1 MHLWQLACVVYFL
14 YIAILAVWR
23 GPEPVEGR
31 SPESVGGRSRDSVDG
46 PSPEPVEGRRGARR
60 AFAGAACGLV
70 LTFASSVVHVTV
82 LNDWILPPALL
93 LIGYW
98 SSGFLFVAPRPSQEA
113 ALRWLDDRVN
123 VPAVAARTPR
133 ALAEV
138 FESAYAGV
146 YILIPIALVIHL
158 TFAPQPNPDKFWAIV
173 LVTDFIC
180 FAVLPWIQTRPPRAL
195 ETGDPW
201 SSSVRAFNLRML
213 GATSIQ
219 VNTFPSGH
227 AAEGLAAALL
237 VTVAPPAIVAAMFAA
252 GLAVSAGAVLGR
264 YHYLVD
270 ALAGWVV
277 AVVVFAAIG
286 N

>member
-14 YIAILAVWR
+14 YVALLAVWR
-23 GPEPVEGR
+23 SPEPAEGR
-31 SPESVGGRSRDSVDG
+31 S
-46 PSPEPVEGRRGARR
+46 ATRR

-70 LTFASSVVHVTV
+70 LTFVSSVVHVTV

-98 SSGFLFVAPRPSQEA
+98 SSGFLFVAPRPAQEA

-123 VPAVAARTPR
+123 VSSIAARTPR

-146 YILIPIALVIHL
+146 YVLIPIALVIYL
-158 TFAPQPNPDKFWAIV
+158 TFAPRPDPDRFWAIV

-180 FAVLPWIQTRPPRAL
+180 FALLPWIQTRPPRAL
-195 ETGDPW
+195 EISEPW

-237 VTVAPPAIVAAMFAA
+237 VTAAPPAIVLAMLTAA
-252 GLAVSAGAVLGR
+252 LAVAAGAVLGR
-264 YHYLVD
+264 YHYLAD
-270 ALAGWVV
+270 AIAGWVV
-277 AVVVFAAIG
+277 AVLVFVVIG
-286 N
+286 K

>member
-14 YIAILAVWR
+14 YIALLAVWR
-23 GPEPVEGR
+23 SPESTEGR
-31 SPESVGGRSRDSVDG
+31 SPG
-46 PSPEPVEGRRGARR
+46 PVESRADNRRRGARR

-70 LTFASSVVHVTV
+70 LTFASSVVEVTV

-133 ALAEV
+133 ALAEA

-146 YILIPIALVIHL
+146 YVLIPIALVIHL
-158 TFAPQPNPDKFWAIV
+158 TFAPRPDPGRFWAIV
-173 LVTDFIC
+173 LITDFIC
-180 FAVLPWIQTRPPRAL
+180 FAGLPWIQTRPPRVL
-195 ETGDPW
+195 ETNAPW
-201 SSSVRAFNLRML
+201 SSSVRAFNVRML

-237 VTVAPPAIVAAMFAA
+237 VTAAPPAFVLAMLVA

-270 ALAGWVV
+270 ALAGWIV
-277 AVVVFAAIG
+277 AVLVFVAIG
-286 N
+286 A

>member
-14 YIAILAVWR
+14 YIALVAVWQ

-31 SPESVGGRSRDSVDG
+31 SPEPAEGQG
-46 PSPEPVEGRRGARR
+46 PEPVEGRSPERRRSARR

-70 LTFASSVVHVTV
+70 LTFVSSVVHVRV
-82 LNDWILPPALL
+82 LNDWILPPTLL

-98 SSGFLFVAPRPSQEA
+98 SSGLLFVAPRPAQEA

-123 VPAVAARTPR
+123 VPSIAARTPR

-138 FESAYAGV
+138 LESAYAGV
-146 YILIPIALVIHL
+146 YVLIPIALVIHL
-158 TFAPQPNPDKFWAIV
+158 TFAPRPDADRFWAIV
-173 LVTDFIC
+173 LITDFIC

-195 ETGDPW
+195 ETTEPW
-201 SSSVRAFNLRML
+201 PSSVRAFNLRML

-219 VNTFPSGH
+219 ANTFPSGH

-237 VTVAPPAIVAAMFAA
+237 VTAAPPAIVLPMFAA
-252 GLAVSAGAVLGR
+252 GLAVAAGAVLGR

-270 ALAGWVV
+270 AIAGWAV
-277 AVVVFAAIG
+277 AVVVFVLLV
-286 N
+286 

>member
-14 YIAILAVWR
+14 YVAILAVWR
-23 GPEPVEGR
+23 
-31 SPESVGGRSRDSVDG
+31 SPES
-46 PSPEPVEGRRGARR
+46 VEGRRGARR
-60 AFAGAACGLV
+60 AFTAAACGLV
-70 LTFASSVVHVTV
+70 LTFTSRVVHGTV

-123 VPAVAARTPR
+123 VRAVAARTPR
-133 ALAEV
+133 ALAEA
-138 FESAYAGV
+138 FESAYCGV

-158 TFAPQPNPDKFWAIV
+158 TFAPQPNTDKFWAIV

-237 VTVAPPAIVAAMFAA
+237 VTAAPPTIVVGMFGA

-277 AVVVFAAIG
+277 AVLVFVAIG
-286 N
+286 I

>member
-14 YIAILAVWR
+14 YVALVAVWR
-23 GPEPVEGR
+23 SPEPAEGR
-31 SPESVGGRSRDSVDG
+31 SPDSRRST
-46 PSPEPVEGRRGARR
+46 RR

-70 LTFASSVVHVTV
+70 LTFVSSVIHVKV
-82 LNDWILPPALL
+82 LNDWILPPTLL

-98 SSGFLFVAPRPSQEA
+98 SSGLLFVAPRPAQEA
-113 ALRWLDDRVN
+113 VLRWLDDRVN
-123 VPAVAARTPR
+123 VQSVAARTPR

-138 FESAYAGV
+138 LESAYAGV
-146 YILIPIALVIHL
+146 YLLIPVALVIHL
-158 TFAPQPNPDKFWAIV
+158 TFAPQPSPDRFWAIV
-173 LVTDFIC
+173 LITDFIC

-195 ETGDPW
+195 ETSAPW

-219 VNTFPSGH
+219 ANTFPSGH

-237 VTVAPPAIVAAMFAA
+237 VTAAPPAIVLPMLAA
-252 GLAVSAGAVLGR
+252 GLAVAAGAVLGR

-270 ALAGWVV
+270 ALAGWLV
-277 AVVVFAAIG
+277 AVVVFVLLV
-286 N
+286 

>member
-14 YIAILAVWR
+14 YIAFLAVWR
-23 GPEPVEGR
+23 
-31 SPESVGGRSRDSVDG
+31 
-46 PSPEPVEGRRGARR
+46 SPEPAEGRRGARR

-70 LTFASSVVHVTV
+70 LTFTSSVVHVTV

-195 ETGDPW
+195 ETGEPW

-213 GATSIQ
+213 GVTSIQ

-237 VTVAPPAIVAAMFAA
+237 VTVAPPAIVVGMFAT

-270 ALAGWVV
+270 AIAGWAV
-277 AVVVFAAIG
+277 AVLVFVAIG
-286 N
+286 E

>member
-1 MHLWQLACVVYFL
+1 M
-14 YIAILAVWR
+14 
-23 GPEPVEGR
+23 
-31 SPESVGGRSRDSVDG
+31 
-46 PSPEPVEGRRGARR
+46 
-60 AFAGAACGLV
+60 
-70 LTFASSVVHVTV
+70 TV

-123 VPAVAARTPR
+123 VQAVAARTPR

-158 TFAPQPNPDKFWAIV
+158 TFARTARLRTSSGRSFSSPTSSASR
-173 LVTDFIC
+173 
-180 FAVLPWIQTRPPRAL
+180 VLPWIQTRPPRAL
-195 ETGDPW
+195 ETGEPW

-277 AVVVFAAIG
+277 AVMVFVAIG

>member
-1 MHLWQLACVVYFL
+1 MHLWQLACVFYFL
-14 YIAILAVWR
+14 YIAILAVW
-23 GPEPVEGR
+23 
-31 SPESVGGRSRDSVDG
+31 
-46 PSPEPVEGRRGARR
+46 SPEPVDGRRGARR
-60 AFAGAACGLV
+60 AFASAACGLV
-70 LTFASSVVHVTV
+70 LTCASSVVDVTV
-82 LNDWILPPALL
+82 LNEWILPPALL

-98 SSGFLFVAPRPSQEA
+98 ASGFLFVAPRPSQEA
-113 ALRWLDDRVN
+113 ALRWLDDCVN
-123 VPAVAARTPR
+123 VPAVAARMPR

-158 TFAPQPNPDKFWAIV
+158 QFAPQPNPDRFWAIV
-173 LVTDFIC
+173 LITDFIC

-195 ETGDPW
+195 EAGKPW

-237 VTVAPPAIVAAMFAA
+237 VIVAPPAIVAGMLAA

-277 AVVVFAAIG
+277 ALVVFAAVG